1 MKNNKYSKYIP
12 TYCIKSVFDFDYNK
26 LYELGKKIILTD
38 LDNTLI
44 SYKTAFANKELQDL
58 NKELRKLGFKIF
70 IVSNNNEKRIL
81 EFMKSFEIDGYLIKA
96 GKPNPKK
103 INEFIYDNGFVKN
116 EIIYLG
122 DQLVTDIAGAN
133 NASLDSVL
141 VSTIDVSSQK
151 WYTKINRLREKK
163 IIKEI
168 YKIDSL
174 LAKKIEETVNRGKK
188 NG

>member
-1 MKNNKYSKYIP
+1 MEPDIIPGHPIKYRFY
-12 TYCIKSVFDFDYNK
+12 
-26 LYELGKKIILTD
+26 LKKQIQ
-38 LDNTLI
+38 
-44 SYKTAFANKELQDL
+44 KQ
-58 NKELRKLGFKIF
+58 
-70 IVSNNNEKRIL
+70 
-81 EFMKSFEIDGYLIKA
+81 
-96 GKPNPKK
+96 K